1 MLVAVMP
8 IVIFFLGFL
17 AYKKFSLKETDSAT
31 EHKILN
37 EQQNQNDW
45 MLSQATGSY
54 PAANPIPSTFNNQQG
69 TKVVPTFSV
78 EKTPNELDILIRD
91 GYQSIAEMR
100 RVESLSQSKAVKAK
114 LRRMEEVSDLIY
126 KQLKKTPEKLNDAR
140 KFLTDFVPTT
150 MRVLSIYAELSKNN
164 VQGANI
170 GKTRKQVENM
180 IGDIASAFERQLD
193 AMYHSEAVTVSAD
206 ISMLDT
212 FMRREGLMG
221 DEIHDL
227 IMGYTPKTEDEK
239 DEVFVDGYT
248 DDISER
254 SCARLLNGKFV
265 RNG

>member
-1 MLVAVMP
+1 MLVAVVS
-8 IVIFFLGFL
+8 IVIFLLGFL

-54 PAANPIPSTFNNQQG
+54 PTANPIPSTFNNQQG

-100 RVESLSQSKAVKAK
+100 RVESLSQSKTVKAK

-126 KQLKKTPEKLNDAR
+126 KQLKKTPEKLNDVR

-150 MRVLSIYAELSKNN
+150 MRVLS
-164 VQGANI
+164 
-170 GKTRKQVENM
+170 M
-180 IGDIASAFERQLD
+180 C
-193 AMYHSEAVTVSAD
+193 
-206 ISMLDT
+206 
-212 FMRREGLMG
+212 REPILA
-221 DEIHDL
+221 
-227 IMGYTPKTEDEK
+227 K
-239 DEVFVDGYT
+239 
-248 DDISER
+248 
-254 SCARLLNGKFV
+254 
-265 RNG
+265 